1 MAVSTMSPGARRHER
16 DEDGQRLQR
25 IAQHGREDAGAE
37 QEQHDDTAELV
48 DGQPPQRS
56 FRHVPHAVRA
66 DIPQASRGF
75 LFREPGIDGCSQ
87 QARGLR
93 RRECMPR

>member
-37 QEQHDDTAELV
+37 QEQHNDTAELV
-48 DGQPPQRS
+48 DGQAPQRS
-56 FRHVPHAVRA
+56 FRHVTDAVRA
-66 DIPQASRGF
+66 DIPQAPGGF
-75 LFREPGIDGCSQ
+75 VFRETGVDGCPKQ
-87 QARGLR
+87 TRGLR
-93 RRECMPR
+93 H